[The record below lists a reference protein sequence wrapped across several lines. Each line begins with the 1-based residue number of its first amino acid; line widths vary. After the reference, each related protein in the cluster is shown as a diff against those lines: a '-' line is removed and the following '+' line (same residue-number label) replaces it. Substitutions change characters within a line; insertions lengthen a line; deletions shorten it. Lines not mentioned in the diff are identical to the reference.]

1 MLPEIQRLVEL
12 QAADLRLAE
21 LRGRLN
27 ALPEQLAAIEKR
39 VAGAR
44 QQIAAAKDA
53 LTTSLKDRKKY
64 EIDVDTWKEKAR
76 KYRAQSFEVK
86 TNEAYKAL
94 QHEIEHSEKQ
104 MAQAEDLLLERMVA
118 GEEYERQVKAAER
131 ALAEIERAAETER
144 QKLSAEQSALRQDAE
159 ARESER
165 QQIVPAIP
173 ENLLRNYENIARRRH
188 GHGVALA
195 EARDGACALCG
206 MLITPHVVQELRRA
220 DCADLFQ
227 CETCTRILYYV
238 ERPPAAAAA
247 PAAPSADVPPRAAEA
262 PAGED

>member
-1 MLPEIQRLVEL
+1 MLPDIQRLVEL
-12 QAADLRLAE
+12 QAADLRLAD

-27 ALPEQLAAIEKR
+27 ALPQQLAAVEKR
-39 VAGAR
+39 VTDAR

-76 KYRAQSFEVK
+76 KYREQSFEVK

-104 MAQAEDLLLERMVA
+104 MAEAEDRLLERMVA
-118 GEEYERQVKAAER
+118 GEEYERQVKAAEKT
-131 ALAEIERAAETER
+131 LAEVERAAEAER
-144 QKLSAEQSALRQDAE
+144 QKLNAEQAVLRQDVE
-159 ARESER
+159 GRESER
-165 QQIVPAIP
+165 QKIVPAVP
-173 ENLLRNYENIARRRH
+173 ENLLFNYEGIARRRH
-188 GHGVALA
+188 GVALA
-195 EARDGACALCG
+195 EVREGSCAMCG

-220 DCADLFQ
+220 DCTVLFQ

-238 ERPPAAAAA
+238 ERPAAAAA
-247 PAAPSADVPPRAAEA
+247 ASADVPPRAAEA

>member
-12 QAADLRLAE
+12 QAADLRLTE

-27 ALPEQLAAIEKR
+27 ALPVQLAAIEKR

-53 LTTSLKDRKKY
+53 LTTSLKDRKRY
-64 EIDVDTWKEKAR
+64 EIDVDTWNEKAR

-94 QHEIEHSEKQ
+94 QHEIEHAEKE
-104 MAQAEDLLLERMVA
+104 MSQAEDRLLERMVA
-118 GEEYERQVKAAER
+118 GEEYERQLKAAES
-131 ALAEIERAAETER
+131 ALAEVERAAETER

-173 ENLLRNYENIARRRH
+173 ETLLRSYENIARRR
-188 GHGVALA
+188 HGVALA

>member
-1 MLPEIQRLVEL
+1 MLPDIQRLVEL

-27 ALPEQLAAIEKR
+27 ALPAQLAAVEKR
-39 VAGAR
+39 VADAR
-44 QQIAAAKDA
+44 QKIAVAKDA

-64 EIDVDTWKEKAR
+64 ELDVDAWKEKAR

-104 MAQAEDLLLERMVA
+104 MAEAEDRLLERMVA

-131 ALAEIERAAETER
+131 ALAEVEHAAETEQ
-144 QKLSAEQSALRQDAE
+144 QKLSAEQAALRQDVA

-165 QQIVPAIP
+165 QQIVPAVP
-173 ENLLRNYENIARRRH
+173 ENLLRSYEGIARRRH
-188 GHGVALA
+188 GVALA
-195 EARDGACALCG
+195 EVREGSCAMCG
-206 MLITPHVVQELRRA
+206 MMITPHVVQELRRA
-220 DCADLFQ
+220 DCTELFQ

-247 PAAPSADVPPRAAEA
+247 PDSASADVPSTAAEA
-262 PAGED
+262 PASEG

>member
-1 MLPEIQRLVEL
+1 MFQKTQRLVEL

-27 ALPEQLAAIEKR
+27 ALPQHWAAVEKR

-131 ALAEIERAAETER
+131 ALAEVERAAETER

-173 ENLLRNYENIARRRH
+173 ETLLRSYENIARRR
-188 GHGVALA
+188 HGVALA

-262 PAGED
+262 PAG

>member
-1 MLPEIQRLVEL
+1 MLPDIQRLVEL

-27 ALPEQLAAIEKR
+27 ALPEQLAAVEKR
-39 VAGAR
+39 VTDAR
-44 QQIAAAKDA
+44 QQIATAKDA

-104 MAQAEDLLLERMVA
+104 MAEAEDRLLERMVA

-131 ALAEIERAAETER
+131 ALAEVERAADAER
-144 QKLSAEQSALRQDAE
+144 QKLNAEQTALRHDVE
-159 ARESER
+159 GRESER
-165 QQIVPAIP
+165 QQIVPAVP
-173 ENLLRNYENIARRRH
+173 ETLLHSYEAIARRRH
-188 GHGVALA
+188 GVALA
-195 EARDGACALCG
+195 EVRGESCALCG

-220 DCADLFQ
+220 DCTELFQ

-238 ERPPAAAAA
+238 ERPAAAAAA
-247 PAAPSADVPPRAAEA
+247 PASADVPPRAAEA
-262 PAGED
+262 PAGEG

>member
-1 MLPEIQRLVEL
+1 MLPDIQRLIEL

-27 ALPEQLAAIEKR
+27 ALPAQLAAVEKR
-39 VAGAR
+39 VADAR

-53 LTTSLKDRKKY
+53 LITSLKDRKKY

-76 KYRAQSFEVK
+76 KYREQSYEVK

-104 MAQAEDLLLERMVA
+104 MAEAEDRLLERMVA

-131 ALAEIERAAETER
+131 ALAEVERAADAER
-144 QKLSAEQSALRQDAE
+144 QTLGAEQSTLRQDVAG
-159 ARESER
+159 RESER
-165 QQIVPAIP
+165 QQIVPAVP
-173 ENLLRNYENIARRRH
+173 ENLLHSYEGIARRRH
-188 GHGVALA
+188 GVALA
-195 EARDGACALCG
+195 EVRDGSCAMCG

-220 DCADLFQ
+220 DCIELFQ

-238 ERPPAAAAA
+238 ERAPAAAAA
-247 PAAPSADVPPRAAEA
+247 SADVPSSPAEA

>member
-1 MLPEIQRLVEL
+1 MLPDIQRLIEL

-27 ALPEQLAAIEKR
+27 ALPGQLAAVEKQ

-173 ENLLRNYENIARRRH
+173 ETLLRSYENIARRR
-188 GHGVALA
+188 HGVALA

-247 PAAPSADVPPRAAEA
+247 PAASAASTPSR
-262 PAGED
+262 